1 MALEEIEKLHTS
13 IVVLPVADL
22 ELDIDAKELSNIVRE
37 PRMDMV
43 PLPGGPA
50 TISSLRDQVEI
61 TISRRRI
68 QLRDDSDSLPGADR
82 FTRIVAELTK
92 FISQAAGVRYGA
104 FGWNYDIS
112 FTLGLHEQPAKTIA
126 TRFINRDAIR
136 NATGLEVI
144 GGAIRFF
151 YEKGNAR
158 CYLYIEPRAGKL
170 DARQFYS
177 HINVH
182 SEMKD
187 SLLAPDELESSF
199 RGEYQDYISVLAKI
213 LA

>member
-1 MALEEIEKLHTS
+1 MRLEKIEKLHTS

-22 ELDIDAKELSNIVRE
+22 ELNIDISEISNIVRE
-37 PRMDMV
+37 PRMDM
-43 PLPGGPA
+43 LPPPVSSA

-68 QLRDDSDSLPGADR
+68 QIRDDSDSLPGAAG
-82 FTRIVAELTK
+82 FPRIVAEFTN
-92 FISQAAGVRYGA
+92 FISQAAGVKYGA

-136 NATGLEVI
+136 NAAGLEVT

-151 YEKGNAR
+151 YEKGNAL
-158 CYLYIEPRAGKL
+158 CYLSIEPRANKL
-170 DARQFYS
+170 DAQQFYS

-182 SEMKD
+182 NEMRD
-187 SLLAPDELESSF
+187 SLLAQDKLKSSF
-199 RGEYQDYISVLAKI
+199 RGEYQDYLSVLERI